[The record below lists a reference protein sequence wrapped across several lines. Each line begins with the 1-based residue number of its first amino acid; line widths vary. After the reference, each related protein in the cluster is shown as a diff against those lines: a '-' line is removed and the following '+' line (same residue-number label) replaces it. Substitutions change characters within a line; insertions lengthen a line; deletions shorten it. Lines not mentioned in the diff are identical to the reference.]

1 MQLDR
6 LVLDILDWIRRSLFW
21 RSNRQVKKQ
30 PYIILKMERGW
41 RGMLKQ
47 VKRDTPRAVRTW
59 IFTPYPTAGPSKP
72 EHNGHAFIS
81 RQGMKDYHICL
92 DHLFP
97 IRENAAK
104 SDPGKPPRRGRL
116 KPNSMTHRLTVL
128 EASRYLNQDGSY
140 DSSPIFSQEYN
151 FERGDNYPDRW
162 AIAVVD
168 ELAKIVGNSGIE
180 EMDWHMEIEL
190 SRKRFVGGKQ
200 KQN

>member
-6 LVLDILDWIRRSLFW
+6 LVLDVLDWIRRSLFW
-21 RSNRQVKKQ
+21 RSNRQVKQQ
-30 PYIILKMERGW
+30 PYTILQMERGW

-59 IFTPYPTAGPSKP
+59 IFTPYPTAGSPKS
-72 EHNGHAFIS
+72 ETNGHGFIS
-81 RQGMKDYHICL
+81 RKNMKDYHICL

-97 IRENAAK
+97 IREEEAR
-104 SDPGKPPRRGRL
+104 SPSGQPPRRGRL
-116 KPNSMTHRLTVL
+116 KPNAMTHRLMVL

-140 DSSPIFSQEYN
+140 DTSTLFCREYD
-151 FERGDNYPDRW
+151 FTRGDKYLDRW

-180 EMDWHMEIEL
+180 DMDWHTEIEL
-190 SRKRFVGGKQ
+190 SRKRFVGSKSG
-200 KQN
+200 